1 MFEAMF
7 AQAAELRL
15 ALIHRLLYE
24 IGGNGIA
31 VIARA
36 LRLSREEFATIYLL
50 TRRARPGLGGGAVDL
65 GRALGFYDKVAG
77 DAALK
82 VLERWRRDPQYLFA
96 IKTIEQS
103 GSRPGGGADIFG
115 PASEGDGTQ

>member
-1 MFEAMF
+1 
-7 AQAAELRL
+7 
-15 ALIHRLLYE
+15 
-24 IGGNGIA
+24 

-103 GSRPGGGADIFG
+103 GSRPGGGAEFFG
-115 PASEGDGTQ
+115 PTSDGDGTR